1 MDLGTIG
8 NNMPFSEIAK
18 KYIETNRVT
27 ASELREDKDWR
38 DMTENEWSK
47 MVKSVDDYIEAAK
60 ERLKKMKE
68 QQDKAAEKAAMEAD
82 PDMRTL
88 AASSAAVHVAAGG
101 FAGVTEETD
110 SEESED
116 ALRNPDDDNFKLS
129 KDWTKNLT
137 TTDPTILRAAKVAQ
151 DMAAM
156 AMLKFQELQA
166 RAGNIEMTSQVET
179 AVESVN
185 KKRENEEDEV

>member
-60 ERLKKMKE
+60 ERLKEMKE

-82 PDMRTL
+82 PEMRTL

-101 FAGVTEETD
+101 FAGVTEESD
-110 SEESED
+110 AEESED
-116 ALRNPDDDNFKLS
+116 AINNPIDGNFKLS

-179 AVESVN
+179 AVESVK